1 MALFS
6 KNKTKAV
13 EDESIR
19 DKSKF
24 VVVGFTLMIVSFF
37 ALVGGEIFTSIKL
50 SEQKRL
56 IASTGD
62 IEKKSNEIVLNM
74 AKVGKEVNKADYEYA
89 KEIMKFMS
97 PNEFQSFKNSISG
110 IASQFN
116 VQINSLNEGK
126 SEQLGK
132 EYALYFIEY
141 QFLSTFEN
149 LTFMKNKIA
158 ESDFKINI
166 IEENVK
172 RENPKSNK
180 VIAEGKIGVYV
191 FPDKKNFLEKKA
203 KIIEQFEKEE
213 KSKED
218 NEEDNKS

>member
-203 KIIEQFEKEE
+203 KIIEQFERRKI
-213 KSKED
+213 
-218 NEEDNKS
+218 

>member
-218 NEEDNKS
+218 NKEDNKS

>member
-74 AKVGKEVNKADYEYA
+74 AKVGKEVNRADYEYA

-132 EYALYFIEY
+132 EYALSFIEY
-141 QFLSTFEN
+141 QFLSTFQN